1 MPPPRAIESL
11 PSGVAKRVLVTGE
24 EFDFKPWLLAVALA
38 LALIDLLVSLAY
50 RGHLRR
56 APLHAHP
63 AAWLLAAAACKKAPP
78 PEPQAAY
85 VDPRNCAACHG
96 SLGQG
101 GTGPALN
108 DKGTAYQQPDRD
120 LLVTIINGRKKPGA
134 PEMPAWNSRLTT
146 EDIENVLS
154 FIKTWWTD
162 DQRASQA
169 ALTARP

>member
-1 MPPPRAIESL
+1 MALST
-11 PSGVAKRVLVTGE
+11 RV
-24 EFDFKPWLLAVALA
+24 
-38 LALIDLLVSLAY
+38 
-50 RGHLRR
+50 RR
-56 APLHAHP
+56 ALP
-63 AAWLLAAAACKKAPP
+63 AVLLAAAAVGAACSAPSGSGVYDAP
-78 PEPQAAY
+78 GGNVY
-85 VDPRNCAACHG
+85 LRNCAACHG

-134 PEMPAWNSRLTT
+134 PEMLVWNSRLTT